1 MSESLDWRTVPIYRE
16 TGGYARVHNEMD
28 AFRVSNKANTACAS
42 DIEKAIAQGWDGAR
56 LKDGCAL
63 PIIEKYGE
71 ARTAFILAN
80 TLQLKEL
87 DGRFSEENMAWAQ
100 TVRIEKEPVD
110 QPSERRFAWAVSS
123 HPVKLDMFVRQAR
136 DEIEAISIR
145 ETPVYSEP
153 VAYAMENGE
162 MDPYWVS
169 YRFNKACAKELEKA
183 IADNYDGYSLKAH
196 AADAVL
202 KKYGQRRTLFVLAN
216 TIQLMRDD
224 GRVSRANI
232 QWADTIQIPNATP
245 DDDSNRRHFCIHE
258 HPGLFDMFV
267 RMTRKEIAEQSRLP
281 LAEQLRQVMKDHV
294 APKHSETKKHDRTR

>member
-1 MSESLDWRTVPIYRE
+1 
-16 TGGYARVHNEMD
+16 MD
-28 AFRVSNKANTACAS
+28 AFRASNKANTACVS
-42 DIEKAIAQGWDGAR
+42 DIEKAITQDWDGAR

-63 PIIEKYGE
+63 PVIEKYGE
-71 ARTAFILAN
+71 ARTSFILAN
-80 TLQLKEL
+80 TLQLKQR

-100 TVRIEKEPVD
+100 TVQIEKEPVD
-110 QPSERRFAWAVSS
+110 RPSERRFAWAITS

-136 DEIEAISIR
+136 EGIEAISIR

-153 VAYAMENGE
+153 VAYAMENRE

-183 IADNYDGYSLKAH
+183 IADNYDGYRLKAH

-232 QWADTIQIPNATP
+232 QWADTIQIPHWF
-245 DDDSNRRHFCIHE
+245 HFFRIVSPSLCFPVSVDQIE
-258 HPGLFDMFV
+258 
-267 RMTRKEIAEQSRLP
+267 
-281 LAEQLRQVMKDHV
+281 
-294 APKHSETKKHDRTR
+294 

>member
-1 MSESLDWRTVPIYRE
+1 MKEPIVNTPVYHESAE
-16 TGGYARVHNEMD
+16 YARSAGELD
-28 AFRVSNKANTACAS
+28 QYRASRQANIDCKH
-42 DIEKAIAQGWDGAR
+42 DIEKAIAQGWDGVR

-162 MDPYWVS
+162 MDPYWIS

-183 IADNYDGYSLKAH
+183 IRDHAKDISREMIVGDN
-196 AADAVL
+196 DAP
-202 KKYGQRRTLFVLAN
+202 T
-216 TIQLMRDD
+216 
-224 GRVSRANI
+224 
-232 QWADTIQIPNATP
+232 
-245 DDDSNRRHFCIHE
+245 E
-258 HPGLFDMFV
+258 
-267 RMTRKEIAEQSRLP
+267 AE
-281 LAEQLRQVMKDHV
+281 
-294 APKHSETKKHDRTR
+294 

>member
-1 MSESLDWRTVPIYRE
+1 M
-16 TGGYARVHNEMD
+16 
-28 AFRVSNKANTACAS
+28 
-42 DIEKAIAQGWDGAR
+42 
-56 LKDGCAL
+56 
-63 PIIEKYGE
+63 
-71 ARTAFILAN
+71 
-80 TLQLKEL
+80 QLKRR

-100 TVRIEKEPVD
+100 TVQIEKEPVD
-110 QPSERRFAWAVSS
+110 QPSERRFAWAISS
-123 HPVKLDMFVRQAR
+123 HPIKLDMFVRQAR

-169 YRFNKACAKELEKA
+169 YRFNKACAEELEKA

-232 QWADTIQIPNATP
+232 QWADTIQIPHATP
-245 DDDSNRRHFCIHE
+245 DDDSNRRHFCVHE
-258 HPGLFDMFV
+258 HPGLFDLFV

-281 LAEQLRQVMKDHV
+281 LAEQLRQVMKEHI
-294 APKHSETKKHDRTR
+294 APKHKDTKARGQAR